1 MAERSDRLH
10 KKDTSRDDGRSPFE
24 HDRDRILYSTAFR
37 RLGRITQVVA
47 PTERQIIHNRL
58 THSLEVAQIGRGLA
72 DALLSTAAGKKAA
85 EHAGGLNP
93 AVVEAASLAHD
104 LGHPPF
110 GHVAERELNILLTD
124 AGVADG
130 YEGNA
135 QSFRIVS
142 RLAVRFVDIPG
153 LNLTRATMGAIL
165 KYPWKRGENLATPD
179 KWGAYASESDEFDWA
194 RRMMPSGSHVRSLEA
209 ALMDWADDVAYA
221 VHDLEDFFRAGLI
234 PLDRLATDTTERE
247 RFLLSDFKR
256 RDVPIVNQDEQTAI
270 FNQLMEISP
279 FSRPFIGTHTD
290 RALLR
295 SFTSNMVND
304 YVRAISLLDKGIGA
318 DALTIDPVKE
328 SEVALLKGLTWHYVI
343 NSQSLVSQR
352 FGQRQVIRSL
362 FTLLS
367 EACQTDDDLHVFSPF
382 FQERLTT
389 TTTYEEKLRIVADFI
404 ASMSEGQAI
413 ESFHRLSGLAFGSSM
428 DRIV

>member
-1 MAERSDRLH
+1 MAERRDRRH
-10 KKDTSRDDGRSPFE
+10 DRDTSRDDGRSPFE

-37 RLGRITQVVA
+37 RLGSITQVVA

-72 DALLSTAAGKKAA
+72 NSLLSTAAGEKSAQD
-85 EHAGGLNP
+85 AGGLDP
-93 AVVEAASLAHD
+93 TVVEAASLAHD

-110 GHVAERELNILLTD
+110 GHVAESELNILLTD
-124 AGVADG
+124 AAVADG

-142 RLAVRFVDIPG
+142 RLAVRFVDIPR
-153 LNLTRATMGAIL
+153 LNLTRATMAAIL
-165 KYPWKRGENLATPD
+165 KYPWKRGEYPAKPD
-179 KWGAYASESDEFDWA
+179 KWGAYEGEAVEFNWA
-194 RRMMPSGSHVRSLEA
+194 RAIMPAGSHVRSLEA

-234 PLDRLATDTTERE
+234 PLDRLAIDTTERE

-256 RDVPIVNQDEQTAI
+256 RDVPIAEQDEQTAV
-270 FNQLMEISP
+270 FDHLMEISP
-279 FSRPFIGTHTD
+279 FSRPFTGTHTD

-295 SFTSNMVND
+295 SFTSSMVND
-304 YVRAISLLDKGIGA
+304 YIHATSLRNAGNGA
-318 DALTIDPVKE
+318 EALEIDPVKE
-328 SEVALLKGLTWHYVI
+328 VEVALLKGLTWHYVI
-343 NSQSLVSQR
+343 NSQALVSLR

-362 FTLLS
+362 FAILAGACKS
-367 EACQTDDDLHVFSPF
+367 EIDLHLFPPF
-382 FQERLTT
+382 FREQLVTSGT
-389 TTTYEEKLRIVADFI
+389 HEEKLRIVADCI
-404 ASMSEGQAI
+404 ASMSEGEAV

-428 DRIV
+428 DRLV